1 MLLDL
6 VALESR
12 FKILLGDTPF
22 VSFLPEQL
30 VISRFPSNF
39 REIFLTGFLL
49 TGGNFVESLWGSDIC
64 PTRMGIF
71 LHVNLYSC
79 IWSVENI
86 LCGGHHVTTAFD
98 VLRDRC
104 LTLTKVRFSGGPR
117 TGKERRIG
125 SVWKMV
131 DFKSSLKSPCI
142 SWLCKRTSSLRWSC
156 IPLQNLI
163 KLLTDLFVDLI
174 AWEGGAR
181 FLYDNH
187 IAKEPK
193 PMNPGCP
200 AFDDQFWM
208 VCSRSSVD
216 ETIVNSAIM
225 LEEWKNEGV
234 LDRVLS
240 NPGFARFFSL
250 LQFSRHFLFH
260 SVLPTKC
267 LEQTK
272 LLIALKKYVS
282 LTWLY
287 LYDPLFSVIIYEK

>member
-12 FKILLGDTPF
+12 FKILLGDTPSWVF
-22 VSFLPEQL
+22 CQNL
-30 VISRFPSNF
+30 I
-39 REIFLTGFLL
+39 LTGFLL

-156 IPLQNLI
+156 FPLQNLI

-193 PMNPGCP
+193 PMKPRMSSFRRSILNGLFQAFRWWNDSKQRYNVGGVKKRGSSGSSFIRSRLRSLFLSP
-200 AFDDQFWM
+200 A
-208 VCSRSSVD
+208 
-216 ETIVNSAIM
+216 I
-225 LEEWKNEGV
+225 
-234 LDRVLS
+234 
-240 NPGFARFFSL
+240 FAPFFISLRFT
-250 LQFSRHFLFH
+250 H
-260 SVLPTKC
+260 
-267 LEQTK
+267 
-272 LLIALKKYVS
+272 
-282 LTWLY
+282 
-287 LYDPLFSVIIYEK
+287 

>member
-131 DFKSSLKSPCI
+131 DFKSSLKSPCL

-156 IPLQNLI
+156 IP
-163 KLLTDLFVDLI
+163 LTDLFVDLI

-193 PMNPGCP
+193 PMKPRMSSFRRSILNGLFRAFRWWNDSKQRYNVGGVKKRGSSGSSFIRSRLRSLFLSP
-200 AFDDQFWM
+200 A
-208 VCSRSSVD
+208 
-216 ETIVNSAIM
+216 I
-225 LEEWKNEGV
+225 
-234 LDRVLS
+234 
-240 NPGFARFFSL
+240 FAPFFISLRFT
-250 LQFSRHFLFH
+250 H
-260 SVLPTKC
+260 
-267 LEQTK
+267 
-272 LLIALKKYVS
+272 
-282 LTWLY
+282 
-287 LYDPLFSVIIYEK
+287 

>member
-131 DFKSSLKSPCI
+131 DFKSSLKSPCL

-193 PMNPGCP
+193 PMKPRMSSFRRSILNGLFQAFRWWNDSKQRYNVGGVKKRGSSGSSFIRSRLRSLFLSP
-200 AFDDQFWM
+200 A
-208 VCSRSSVD
+208 
-216 ETIVNSAIM
+216 I
-225 LEEWKNEGV
+225 
-234 LDRVLS
+234 
-240 NPGFARFFSL
+240 FAPFFISLRFT
-250 LQFSRHFLFH
+250 Q
-260 SVLPTKC
+260 
-267 LEQTK
+267 
-272 LLIALKKYVS
+272 
-282 LTWLY
+282 
-287 LYDPLFSVIIYEK
+287 

>member
-49 TGGNFVESLWGSDIC
+49 TGGNFVESRWGSDIC

-131 DFKSSLKSPCI
+131 DFKSSLKSPCL
-142 SWLCKRTSSLRWSC
+142 SWLCKRNQLSEMVMHPAAKSDQVANGFICWSDCLRGRREIPIWQSHSKGTKTYETPDVQLSTINFEWSVPGV
-156 IPLQNLI
+156 PLM
-163 KLLTDLFVDLI
+163 K
-174 AWEGGAR
+174 R
-181 FLYDNH
+181 
-187 IAKEPK
+187 
-193 PMNPGCP
+193 
-200 AFDDQFWM
+200 
-208 VCSRSSVD
+208 
-216 ETIVNSAIM
+216 
-225 LEEWKNEGV
+225 
-234 LDRVLS
+234 
-240 NPGFARFFSL
+240 
-250 LQFSRHFLFH
+250 
-260 SVLPTKC
+260 
-267 LEQTK
+267 
-272 LLIALKKYVS
+272 
-282 LTWLY
+282 
-287 LYDPLFSVIIYEK
+287 